1 MDRNGYNPSI
11 MQQDL
16 TRCYLCGRSCEK
28 LDRHEPF
35 NGPYRQKSKKWGMWV
50 MLCHWT
56 CHENGVHAHPMEAN
70 RLRAEAQQRAMDYY
84 NITTDEFIKEFGKS
98 FL

>member
-1 MDRNGYNPSI
+1 MDSNGYNPSI
-11 MQQDL
+11 MQKDL
-16 TRCYLCGRSCEK
+16 TRCYLCGRSNEK

-35 NGPYRQKSKKWGMWV
+35 NGAYRQKSKRYGMWV

-56 CHENGVHAHPMEAN
+56 CHQNGVHAHGEMAN
-70 RLRAEAQQRAMDYY
+70 ALRREAQQRCMDYY
-84 NITTDEFIKEFGKS
+84 GMTTDEFIAEFGKN